1 MFQYKRKKNKN
12 NKYYYLKIDIN
23 DKKTII
29 SKEEYYKNLKK
40 GGNPNNNRSRV
51 VPNNNNSNS
60 CPNNV
65 SRNNDNNKE
74 LNTYKL
80 IKFILKPYGCP
91 IEIKDII
98 AKNVICSGF
107 TIHKINKK
115 QKSNNSEKSTK
126 ILSYNGNYLEQSD
139 KINNFLNK
147 LINLFAIIQIY
158 KMISSYNSGIFHVN
172 AYTRKYN
179 SYYKKNI
186 SEEEFIEIIKEGLLT
201 PFNQLT
207 RCGININGSANILN
221 FEYLDK
227 IYKKKVIKDE
237 NNEII
242 IDRRTTSQ
250 TILYD
255 LIRVDYKN
263 YIDFY
268 NTNFNKDGFLKG
280 CEIYEYM
287 GYDDNKIK
295 FTFVLKNP
303 NGLIISLNEFIDVMK
318 KNLDNGLDG
327 VYYTNVNGTKYQ
339 SFYPFSGMTSYR
351 INGIEK
357 NYKYTYDSNN
367 IHYNNNIKNYYY
379 NNGYYTLGPL
389 IKNFDDSYLYKY
401 NQRILQK

>member
-1 MFQYKRKKNKN
+1 MFEYKRKKNKN
-12 NKYYYLKIDIN
+12 NNYYYLKIDKN
-23 DKKTII
+23 GKKQII
-29 SKEEYYKNLKK
+29 SKNEYYRQNKK
-40 GGNPNNNRSRV
+40 GGNPNNNNIYKFTKFIVGSYR
-51 VPNNNNSNS
+51 
-60 CPNNV
+60 CPN
-65 SRNNDNNKE
+65 E
-74 LNTYKL
+74 L
-80 IKFILKPYGCP
+80 
-91 IEIKDII
+91 KDKI

-115 QKSNNSEKSTK
+115 QNSNNSEKSTK
-126 ILSYNGNYLEQSD
+126 ILSYNGNYLENSD
-139 KINNFLNK
+139 KINNFINK

-158 KMISSYNSGIFHVN
+158 EMISRYNSGISSIN
-172 AYTRKYN
+172 TYTRKYN

-186 SEEEFIEIIKEGLLT
+186 SEEEFIEIIKKGLLT

-207 RCGININGSANILN
+207 RSGINISGSSNILN

-227 IYKKKVIKDE
+227 IYEKKVIKDV
-237 NNEII
+237 NI
-242 IDRRTTSQ
+242 IDRRTPSQ
-250 TILYD
+250 RILYD
-255 LIRVDYKN
+255 LIRVDYKD

-280 CEIYEYM
+280 CEIYQYM

-327 VYYTNVNGTKYQ
+327 VYYTNVNDIKYQ

-357 NYKYTYDSNN
+357 NHEYTYDSNN

-379 NNGYYTLGPL
+379 NNGHYTLGPL

-401 NQRILQK
+401 NHQFIINNKTKFK